1 MRLSPRNLAAAS
13 LVSLLPSLTF
23 GGGIPTSTGWL
34 EEVVVSGKLERLG
47 GDPAS
52 ATVGIA
58 TSEQLDLRPVLR
70 TGELLEVVP
79 GLVVTQH
86 SGSGKAN
93 QYFLRGFNLDHGT
106 DLATSVDGVPVN
118 MPTHAHGQGYTD
130 INFVIPELI
139 ESIEYRKGTYYADT
153 GNFSAAGAVNL
164 RYRSVLDAPFVSVES
179 GDDDYLRGLFAASP
193 EIGGGA
199 LLMALE
205 HSTTNGPWLLE
216 ERFHKTNALLR
227 YSHETAGG
235 RFAVTAQG
243 YDGEWR
249 STDQIPLR
257 AVQSGAL
264 DRFGFV
270 DPTNGG
276 ESHRYTLAADWHEQL
291 GEGRL
296 HANAYAIDYRL
307 DLFSN
312 FTYAVDTENGD
323 QFEQFDDRR
332 VYGGQLSWTRPVE
345 LMGLSHEL
353 NLGVELRRDDI
364 DTVGLYK
371 TVARAR
377 IDTTREDEVT
387 QSSYSAYSSL
397 KTRWSDSVR
406 TELGLRADQF
416 EFDVS
421 SSLAVNSG
429 SADDAIISPKFSL
442 ILGPWHE
449 TEFFFNVGKGFHS
462 NDARGTTIRVDP
474 TDGVTP
480 VDRVDP
486 LVDAL
491 GADIGLRTAVLP
503 NLQLTAAL
511 WTLKL
516 DSELLFV
523 GDAGITEPSRESERR
538 GIEAGAIW
546 NPISWLILDADLA
559 WSRSRFTQSDPA
571 GDRIPGA
578 VENVASLG
586 LAIDHPSGWF
596 GGARVRH
603 FGKAPLIEDDS
614 VKSDP
619 TTLVNLEAGYHITD
633 NIQLS
638 AALFN
643 VFDSRANDI
652 TYLYESQLPGEAE
665 PVTDIHFHPVDA
677 AHLPVDPARHVLIP
691 CRDRYCICT
700 GHSVLSH
707 LGIYGYLPM
716 TKHSDEP
723 SSGSEVAAL
732 REILGRFNDA
742 RCVLECAV
750 RSLEQWQSLDETE
763 DDARRSHDPEIVC
776 LRHAQKQLAEVY
788 DQIDSTIARLA
799 AT

>member
-1 MRLSPRNLAAAS
+1 MRRSLRNLAAVAG
-13 LVSLLPSLTF
+13 LVTLLPSF
-23 GGGIPTSTGWL
+23 AFAGGIPTSTQWL
-34 EEVVVSGKLERLG
+34 EEVVVTGKLERLG
-47 GDPAS
+47 GEPSS
-52 ATVGIA
+52 ATVGTA

-79 GLVVTQH
+79 GLIVTQH

-130 INFVIPELI
+130 INFVIPELV

-164 RYRSVLDAPFVSVES
+164 RYRSALDAPFVAVES
-179 GDDDYLRGLFAASP
+179 GDDDYLRGLLAASP
-193 EIGGGA
+193 QIGGGTM
-199 LLMALE
+199 LMAVE

-227 YSHETAGG
+227 YSRETSGG

-257 AVQSGAL
+257 AVQSAAL

-276 ESHRYTLAADWHEQL
+276 ESHRYTLAADWHEQI
-291 GEGRL
+291 GAGRM
-296 HANAYAIDYRL
+296 HAQAYAIDYRL

-312 FTYAVDTENGD
+312 FTYALDAGNGD

-332 VYGGQLSWTRPVE
+332 VYGGQLTWARPIE

-353 NLGVELRRDDI
+353 DAGFELRRDDI

-371 TVARAR
+371 TVARRR
-377 IDTTREDEVT
+377 IETTREDNVT
-387 QSSYSAYSSL
+387 QSSYSAYSTL
-397 KTRWSDSVR
+397 KTQWSEHVR
-406 TELGLRADQF
+406 TEVGMRADLFDF
-416 EFDVS
+416 EVR
-421 SSLAVNSG
+421 SSLAANSG
-429 SADDAIISPKFSL
+429 SADDSIVSPKFSL
-442 ILGPWHE
+442 ILGPWQE
-449 TEFFFNVGKGFHS
+449 TELFVNVGKGFHS

-491 GADIGLRTAVLP
+491 GADIGVRSAVLP
-503 NLQLTAAL
+503 NVQLTASL
-511 WTLKL
+511 WTLQL

-523 GDAGITEPSRESERR
+523 GDAGITEASRESERR

-546 NPISWLILDADLA
+546 NPVSWLILDADLA
-559 WSRSRFTQSDPA
+559 WSRSRFTQEENMIDA
-571 GDRIPGA
+571 AADRIPGA
-578 VENVASLG
+578 VENVASVG

-596 GGARVRH
+596 GGARLRH
-603 FGKAPLIEDDS
+603 FGKAPLIEDGS
-614 VKSDP
+614 VESDP

-633 NIQLS
+633 NIQVS

-643 VFDSRANDI
+643 VFDSRDNDI

-665 PVTDIHFHPVDA
+665 PVTDIHFHPV
-677 AHLPVDPARHVLIP
+677 
-691 CRDRYCICT
+691 
-700 GHSVLSH
+700 
-707 LGIYGYLPM
+707 
-716 TKHSDEP
+716 EP
-723 SSGSEVAAL
+723 RTFRLTL
-732 REILGRFNDA
+732 R
-742 RCVLECAV
+742 
-750 RSLEQWQSLDETE
+750 
-763 DDARRSHDPEIVC
+763 
-776 LRHAQKQLAEVY
+776 
-788 DQIDSTIARLA
+788 
-799 AT
+799 ATF

>member
-1 MRLSPRNLAAAS
+1 MRLSPRNLAAAG
-13 LVSLLPSLTF
+13 LVTLLPSLAF

-47 GDPAS
+47 GDPVSAS
-52 ATVGIA
+52 VGVA

-79 GLVVTQH
+79 GLIVTQH

-164 RYRSVLDAPFVSVES
+164 RYRSTLDAPFVSVES
-179 GDDDYLRGLFAASP
+179 GDDDYLRGLLAASP

-227 YSHETAGG
+227 YSRETEGG

-276 ESHRYTLAADWHEQL
+276 ESHRYTLAADWCEQV

-312 FTYAVDTENGD
+312 FTYATDAGNGD
-323 QFEQFDDRR
+323 QFEQFDERR
-332 VYGGQLSWTRPVE
+332 VYGGQLSWVRPIE

-353 NLGVELRRDDI
+353 DLGFETRRDDI

-371 TVARAR
+371 TVARTR
-377 IDTTREDEVT
+377 VGTTREDEVT
-387 QSSYSAYSSL
+387 QSSYSVYSSL

-429 SADDAIISPKFSL
+429 SAEDSIVSPKFSL
-442 ILGPWHE
+442 ILGPWNE

-474 TDGVTP
+474 TGGVTA
-480 VDRVDP
+480 VERVDP

-546 NPISWLILDADLA
+546 NPVSWLILDADLA
-559 WSRSRFTQSDPA
+559 WSRSRFTQNERVGDPA
-571 GDRIPGA
+571 GTRIPGA
-578 VENVASLG
+578 VENVASIG

-596 GGARVRH
+596 GGARLRR
-603 FGKAPLIEDDS
+603 FGKAPLIEDNS

-619 TTLVNLEAGYHITD
+619 TTLVNLEAGYRITD

-643 VFDSRANDI
+643 VFDSRDNDI
-652 TYLYESQLPGEAE
+652 TYLYESQLPGETE
-665 PVTDIHFHPVDA
+665 PVTDIHFHPV
-677 AHLPVDPARHVLIP
+677 
-691 CRDRYCICT
+691 
-700 GHSVLSH
+700 
-707 LGIYGYLPM
+707 
-716 TKHSDEP
+716 EP
-723 SSGSEVAAL
+723 RTLRLAL
-732 REILGRFNDA
+732 R
-742 RCVLECAV
+742 
-750 RSLEQWQSLDETE
+750 
-763 DDARRSHDPEIVC
+763 
-776 LRHAQKQLAEVY
+776 
-788 DQIDSTIARLA
+788 
-799 AT
+799 ATF